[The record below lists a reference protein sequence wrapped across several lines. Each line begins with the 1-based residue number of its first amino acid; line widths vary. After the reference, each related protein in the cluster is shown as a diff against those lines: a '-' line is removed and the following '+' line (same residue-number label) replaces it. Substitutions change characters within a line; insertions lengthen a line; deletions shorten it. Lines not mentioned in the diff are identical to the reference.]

1 MTQPPKGSPELR
13 FHSARA
19 RLIAE
24 AHARPPSELA
34 LPMLVG
40 RIATI
45 SGEEGFAQDRAHM
58 AALCEHSG
66 GEPPPEDSRWWG
78 IEAPGWRLRWERHTE
93 FSSWTVYRQPIGHTP
108 FAAHAFD
115 AVPAEW
121 MASLPGEVLVATRLE
136 YRAPADAGPPANY
149 FVSEMVGAQIA
160 DNALTLYSDFHP
172 DQQGWTRY
180 LLLGTRADRRLAGR
194 IALSILEIETY
205 RLLAMLAFPVAVS
218 VGKQV
223 TAFESEVESL
233 AERLTAETDLDQD
246 RQLLHRLVSL
256 AGEAE
261 AINARTSYRFG
272 AARAYRQIVRERIES
287 LREVPVAGLQTAAQF
302 MERRLAPAMR
312 TCDNVGE
319 RERAVIDR
327 IARTAQM
334 LETRVEV
341 AARAGSSALL
351 ASMDRRAK
359 QSYQLQKT
367 VEGLSVVAISYYAV
381 GLLGYLAKAIEKA
394 NHSIDAAVLTGV
406 LTLPV
411 VALIWFG
418 VRRAAAGFDQDGDAS
433 AP

>member
-1 MTQPPKGSPELR
+1 MTGSATTVPDLR
-13 FHSARA
+13 FHPQRE

-24 AHARPPSELA
+24 AYARPPSELA

-45 SGEEGFAQDRAHM
+45 SGEEGFARDRAHM
-58 AALCEHSG
+58 ASLCAHIGS
-66 GEPPPEDSRWWG
+66 EPPPEDSRWWG
-78 IEAPGWRLRWERHTE
+78 LETAGWRLRWERHTE
-93 FSSWTVYRQPIGHTP
+93 FSSWTVYRQPTGHTP
-108 FAAHAFD
+108 FVAHAFD
-115 AVPAEW
+115 AVPQHW
-121 MASLPGEVLVATRLE
+121 MASLPGDVLVATRLE

-172 DQQGWTRY
+172 DAQGWTRY

-205 RLLAMLAFPVAVS
+205 RLLAMLAFPVATS

-223 TAFESEVESL
+223 TAFEGEIEAL
-233 AERLTAETDLDQD
+233 AEKLTAETDLDQD

-272 AARAYRQIVRERIES
+272 AARAYRQIVRDRIES
-287 LREVPVAGLQTAAQF
+287 LREVPIPGLQTAAQF

-327 IARTAQM
+327 IARTTQM

-381 GLLGYLAKAIEKA
+381 GLIGYIAKAIEKA
-394 NHSIDAAVLTGV
+394 THAVDASVLTGV

-418 VRRAAAGFDQDGDAS
+418 VRRVAGSFDQDGDAS